1 MDGATK
7 VPTYVHHDESPRSR
21 SHCRSLTDNL
31 DRGDNVAS
39 CDHSSVSRV
48 EEDVM
53 ASSATV
59 FDNQEPLNR
68 IYVRGISKKA
78 TVDSIRQHFAAA
90 GEVTEVI
97 WAGPDNPQLKGTCKV
112 VYATPDEA
120 EVAVRT
126 LNGHQL
132 HGVVLSVRLDIPPAM
147 RANGINKFI
156 SVKRAVK
163 VMNDDSSSSSTGK
176 RTLEESSGN
185 DEPANGEQIRES
197 LSQAQA
203 KKIRKQQW
211 QEHAHTSSSDNFN
224 ASSNS
229 TAVVRYTC
237 DGVVVDGTFYPTCRG
252 KYLMK
257 LLQLMAAQCSELL
270 SASESAAIGAPSS
283 TSLLPILNILVGGK
297 KFGNAQAKEI
307 TESMAMVSAVWR
319 LFELVGIQEEAANN
333 EVTVYVLGDGKVA
346 SILFVCWLPVVM
358 LLCV

>member
-1 MDGATK
+1 
-7 VPTYVHHDESPRSR
+7 
-21 SHCRSLTDNL
+21 
-31 DRGDNVAS
+31 
-39 CDHSSVSRV
+39 
-48 EEDVM
+48 
-53 ASSATV
+53 
-59 FDNQEPLNR
+59 
-68 IYVRGISKKA
+68 
-78 TVDSIRQHFAAA
+78 
-90 GEVTEVI
+90 
-97 WAGPDNPQLKGTCKV
+97 
-112 VYATPDEA
+112 
-120 EVAVRT
+120 
-126 LNGHQL
+126 
-132 HGVVLSVRLDIPPAM
+132 
-147 RANGINKFI
+147 
-156 SVKRAVK
+156 
-163 VMNDDSSSSSTGK
+163 
-176 RTLEESSGN
+176 
-185 DEPANGEQIRES
+185 

-270 SASESAAIGAPSS
+270 SASESAGVGAPSNA
-283 TSLLPILNILVGGK
+283 TLLPILNILVGGK

-346 SILFVCWLPVVM
+346 SILFVCRLPVVM